1 MEAAGR
7 QSFIFGRFVFIIQK
21 KKDFYGWHSATAD
34 IWTMEAW
41 EAGLAKGGKK
51 WGGQM
56 HTASL
61 SPHASLYS

>member
-1 MEAAGR
+1 MEAWEAELHLWKI
-7 QSFIFGRFVFIIQK
+7 FIYNTK

-61 SPHASLYS
+61 SPYASLYS